1 MRSYMCLQSALAAAR
16 GNPVQTRRRLRFE
29 TLEAR
34 HLLHGAIE
42 LPPGI
47 AGEGESSPMPD
58 FAVTDVN
65 PASPRK
71 DQGVSPR
78 DYLQQVS
85 AWYFGHAT

>member
-1 MRSYMCLQSALAAAR
+1 MRLQSALVAAR

-29 TLEAR
+29 NLEAR

-42 LPPGI
+42 LPPGV
-47 AGEGESSPMPD
+47 AGEGESGPMPD
-58 FAVTDVN
+58 FTLTDVN

-78 DYLQQVS
+78 DYLRQVS

>member
-1 MRSYMCLQSALAAAR
+1 M
-16 GNPVQTRRRLRFE
+16 QTRRGLRFE

-34 HLLHGAIE
+34 HLLHGASE
-42 LPPGI
+42 LPAGVT
-47 AGEGESSPMPD
+47 GEGESSPMPD
-58 FAVTDVN
+58 FTLPDVN

>member
-1 MRSYMCLQSALAAAR
+1 M
-16 GNPVQTRRRLRFE
+16 QTRRGLRFE

-34 HLLHGAIE
+34 HLLHGASE
-42 LPPGI
+42 LPAGVT
-47 AGEGESSPMPD
+47 GEGESSPMPD
-58 FAVTDVN
+58 FTLTDVN
-65 PASPRK
+65 PASATK

>member
-1 MRSYMCLQSALAAAR
+1 MSFHIWLRSVFRAVNGER
-16 GNPVQTRRRLRFE
+16 IKTRRGLAFE
-29 TLEAR
+29 PLETR
-34 HLLHGAIE
+34 HLLHGASE
-42 LPPGI
+42 LPPGV

-58 FAVTDVN
+58 FTLTDVN